1 MYRAN
6 DQGSMAQRNNKQGQF
21 YNPPGVTAL
30 RHQLDNYPLQTYP
43 GNIQSYQRPRGN
55 VEDEVIYAKPSFENS
70 SIHGRKS
77 TGTTRPTVSPPS
89 ATSSL
94 KRNENWNVEADQS
107 TTGNMKSNSMR
118 PSGRDYLTKAN
129 AVYQN
134 ETPGYPNTRYEFQS
148 PTLSRQSSAFSSYSR
163 QKDTVV

>member
-6 DQGSMAQRNNKQGQF
+6 DQGSMTQRNNKQGQF
-21 YNPPGVTAL
+21 YNPPGVTTL
-30 RHQLDNYPLQTYP
+30 RHQLDNNYPF
-43 GNIQSYQRPRGN
+43 QSYQRPRGN

-70 SIHGRKS
+70 SIHGRKT

-107 TTGNMKSNSMR
+107 TTGNIKTNSMR

-134 ETPGYPNTRYEFQS
+134 ETPGYPNSRYEFQS